1 MESASNKRSKG
12 KQDVTVLLDY
22 DVAADA
28 KNRISLRGAK
38 AKYFHVLALSNG
50 SYMLEPRVLVS
61 PDALPA
67 KTLKMLNRSAAN
79 LKKGKVSRPIDL
91 SSYLKG

>member
-1 MESASNKRSKG
+1 MEPAASKRSKG
-12 KQDVTVLLDY
+12 KQDVTVIMDY

-28 KNRISLRGAK
+28 KNRISLRGAN

-50 SYMLEPRVLVS
+50 SYMLEPRVLVP

-67 KTLKMLNRSAAN
+67 RTLKMLNRSVAN
-79 LKKGKVSRPIDL
+79 LKKGKVSPPIDL
-91 SSYLKG
+91 ASYQKD